1 MLKWTAGFRPR
12 LPRVLPAVRLAIGQR
27 A

>member
-1 MLKWTAGFRPR
+1 LLRRTGGFRLR
-12 LPRVLPAVRLAIGQR
+12 LPRVLPAVRLAVGQR